1 MFTWGSKFLF
11 ALSLTALIGA
21 LAYGLI
27 TGGQPVGV
35 ISAGYK
41 GGVGE
46 HLGYTVLVFAS
57 VSAFVLGTV
66 AVIARDGDAEVMA
79 SIAGTDTVPAVTPP
93 ADPAYWGLLT
103 AFGLASVIV
112 GAAVSRAFLYLGL
125 AVFFVVMVQW
135 LAHAWSDRASGD
147 PEVNRIIRHRVM
159 GPIDVPLMGTVGIA
173 VIVLGVSR
181 IFLAAPSAIWSVV
194 AGSIL
199 TVLVFG
205 SAVLLSKVEVK
216 KSVTTGLMVLAAL
229 VVLAGGIIGAA
240 VGERDFHHHGD
251 EHSEEA
257 E

>member
-11 ALSLTALIGA
+11 ALSLSALLSA
-21 LAYGLI
+21 FAYGLV

-35 ISAGYK
+35 VSAGYK

-46 HLGYTVLVFAS
+46 HLGYTILLFAAF
-57 VSAFVLGTV
+57 SALVLGSV
-66 AVIARDGDAEVMA
+66 AVIARDGDAEAMA
-79 SIAGTDTVPAVTPP
+79 ALAGTSAVPAVTPP
-93 ADPAYWGLLT
+93 ADPAFWGLLA

-125 AVFFVVMVQW
+125 AVFAVVLAQW
-135 LAHAWSDRASGD
+135 LVHAWSDRATGE

-159 GPIDVPLMGTVGIA
+159 GPIEVPLMGTVGIA

-181 IFLAAPSAIWSVV
+181 IFLAAPSKVWSTV

-205 SAVLLSKVEVK
+205 TAVLLSKVQVK
-216 KSVTTGLMVLAAL
+216 KSVTHGIVVIAAV

-240 VGERDFHHHGD
+240 VGERDFHHGE

>member
-1 MFTWGSKFLF
+1 MFTWVSKFLF
-11 ALSLTALIGA
+11 AISLSALLSA
-21 LAYGLI
+21 FAYGLI
-27 TGGQPVGV
+27 TGGQPIGV

-46 HLGYTVLVFAS
+46 HLGYTILVFAAA
-57 VSAFVLGTV
+57 SALVLGSV
-66 AVIARDGDAEVMA
+66 AVIARDGDAEAMA
-79 SIAGTDTVPAVTPP
+79 SLAGTSTVPAVTPP
-93 ADPAYWGLLT
+93 ADPAYWGILG

-125 AVFFVVMVQW
+125 AVFAVVAIQW
-135 LAHAWSDRASGD
+135 LVHTWSDRATGD
-147 PEVNRIIRHRVM
+147 PEVNRIIRHRIM
-159 GPIDVPLMGTVGIA
+159 GPIEVPLMGTVAIA
-173 VIVLGVSR
+173 VIVLGISR
-181 IFLAAPSAIWSVV
+181 IFLAAPSKVWSTT

-205 SAVLLSKVEVK
+205 TAVLLSKVQVK
-216 KSVTTGLMVLAAL
+216 KSVVNGIILVAAL

-240 VGERDFHHHGD
+240 VGERDFHHGE